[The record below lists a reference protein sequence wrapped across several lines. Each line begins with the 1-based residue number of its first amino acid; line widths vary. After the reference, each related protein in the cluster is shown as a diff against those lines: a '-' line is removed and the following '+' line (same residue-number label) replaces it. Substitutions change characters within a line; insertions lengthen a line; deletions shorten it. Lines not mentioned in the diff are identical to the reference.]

1 MNNPMQMIKMMMGK
15 GNPKE
20 MVMNMLKSN
29 SNPICSNL
37 LTMMQNGDEKG
48 IEDFARNMMK
58 EKNRDFDKEFSEFMD
73 NFK

>member
-20 MVMNMLKSN
+20 MVMNMIKNN
-29 SNPICSNL
+29 SNPMLGNL
-37 LTMMQNGDEKG
+37 IDMANKGDTSGLEN
-48 IEDFARNMMK
+48 FAKNYMK
-58 EKNRDFDKEFSEFMD
+58 EQGRDYDTEFKDFMN